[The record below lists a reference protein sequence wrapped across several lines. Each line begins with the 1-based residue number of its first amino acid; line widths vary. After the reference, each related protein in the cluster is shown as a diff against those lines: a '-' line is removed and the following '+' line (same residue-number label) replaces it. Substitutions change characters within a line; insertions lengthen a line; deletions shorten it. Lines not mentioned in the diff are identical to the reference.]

1 MKPWFEKE
9 ADIIPFPKKPER
21 QVIKMPSVAEYPDFI
36 TGVLDLQARRD
47 KEQISQDS
55 YDRLYKDLIH
65 RFMKKES
72 FETPWFLREAP
83 DEIENIKALLLNKIK
98 DEKELAV
105 LQKLLKVVKS
115 AGVDD
120 KLVKALKTD
129 QDAEPILQRLVAE
142 IMDTEGTQ
150 AEKEHF
156 ADNFTKGFINVD
168 AILTPNQK
176 MSTKQILQN
185 EMEPDPNNKD
195 QKQTSFV
202 FAVFDF
208 LCKKY
213 TPQGVG
219 PGEVA
224 LAVMSPQIRRIGG
237 GTGAIGDIEIDSGG
251 KKHYVEV
258 KGKNVKG
265 TAGRLSD
272 AKVHVVDPNGIIKV
286 LKSVNQTGQR
296 ISLAPSARARLAVP
310 LVGSEGS
317 VVAKLSQAGGDINKF
332 SSEMAQ
338 AIFSKEPQAQ
348 SKAQKLI
355 AANDANLMNFYT
367 RVLYDRYYKI
377 KGKEENQLAGFIF
390 INMKNNS
397 YFFSTNYDALSQQNP
412 NLAPIYLT
420 NASGE
425 ANMDA
430 REFGTAISL

>member
-9 ADIIPFPKKPER
+9 ADIIDFPKPER
-21 QVIKMPSVAEYPDFI
+21 KVIKMPSVAEYPDFI

-47 KEQISQDS
+47 KGQIGKDS
-55 YDRLYKDLIH
+55 YDRLYTELIH

-72 FETPWFLREAP
+72 FERPWFLREAS
-83 DEIENIKALLLNKIK
+83 DEIETIKALLLNKIK
-98 DEKELAV
+98 DEKELAI

-129 QDAEPILQRLVAE
+129 QDAEPILQRLVAQ

-156 ADNFTKGFINVD
+156 ANNFTKGFININAV
-168 AILTPNQK
+168 LTPNQK

-185 EMEPDPNNKD
+185 EMPPDPTNKD

-237 GTGAIGDIEIDSGG
+237 GTGAVGDIEIDNGG

-332 SSEMAQ
+332 AGQMAQ
-338 AIFSKEPQAQ
+338 AIFAKEPEAQA
-348 SKAQKLI
+348 KAQKLI
-355 AANDANLMNFYT
+355 AANDANLMTFYT

-377 KGKEENQLAGFIF
+377 KSKEENKLAGFIF

-397 YFFSTNYDALSQQNP
+397 FFFSTNYDALSQQNP
-412 NLAPIYLT
+412 SLAPIYLT